1 MNHQRC
7 NTAQKIKNKYF
18 AGFPSINE
26 DEQLIDLAVVTFN
39 NFRFLLTR
47 IIENRKHTVAK
58 EDRLLIFFN
67 ENETW
72 CDIFTF
78 KCLVWCTQNTVSR
91 IFYTYLEELVSA
103 TSNLV
108 FWPNNNIV
116 QATMLS
122 SKLQ

>member
-26 DEQLIDLAVVTFN
+26 DEQLIDLAVVTLN

-58 EDRLLIFFN
+58 EDRLLIFLMKMKLGV
-67 ENETW
+67 
-72 CDIFTF
+72 TF
-78 KCLVWCTQNTVSR
+78 L
-91 IFYTYLEELVSA
+91 L
-103 TSNLV
+103 
-108 FWPNNNIV
+108 
-116 QATMLS
+116 LS
-122 SKLQ
+122 V